1 MDKKEYGYFLKEFFI
16 MLSDIAEENRK
27 DSRKTEDRLFKAK
40 REMIRIANKFKV
52 DLRTGKPLGE

>member
-27 DSRKTEDRLFKAK
+27 DSRKTEERLFKAK

-52 DLRTGKPLGE
+52 DLRTGKQLGE